1 MTKDRVIQP
10 ELILGGASM
19 GISSNIVR
27 VGRVSSINTQ
37 NNTAKVVFD
46 DKDDLVSDELSI
58 LNRGSLADKD
68 YWIPDIDE
76 QVLCLFLPNPS
87 GHGLNA
93 GFILG
98 SFFSDVDQQQESS
111 ADVRAIKF
119 ADGSEVKHDRRTGNL
134 TIKATGDITIIAAG
148 NIKIKGTRVD
158 INE

>member
-1 MTKDRVIQP
+1 
-10 ELILGGASM
+10 M
-19 GISSNIVR
+19 GTSSNIVR
-27 VGRVSSINTQ
+27 VGRVSSINVQ

-46 DKDDLVSDELSI
+46 DKDDLVSDDLSI
-58 LNRGSLADKD
+58 LNRGSLANKD

-93 GFILG
+93 GFVLG

-111 ADVRAIKF
+111 PDIRAIKF
-119 ADGSEVKHDRRTGNL
+119 SDGSEVKHDRSTGDL

-148 NIKIKGTRVD
+148 NIKIEGVKVD
-158 INE
+158 INNN